1 MEAFILLAV
10 LAVVV
15 LVVGAIMGM
24 TAHGRISRLEKQV
37 KAMGNYI
44 RANVDAKDAP
54 DVSDIAAPVKAAPTD
69 PIPQTERTARAA
81 AKARAAEARLTAK
94 THPAK
99 PSKPVKPV
107 KPKRSFEE
115 AMGAQWSVWVGGLAL
130 AIGAIFLIRFSI
142 EAGVFTPR
150 MRILMA
156 GALGVALLGAG
167 EYMRRRDGRLGKML
181 GAAQQAYVP
190 GVLTAVGIIALLG
203 AVYAAHALFG
213 FIGPVLAFAL
223 LAGISLGALGLSLLH
238 GPKMAGLG
246 LAASL
251 VTPFLIEND
260 PPNFILL
267 FGYLAI
273 VGAAAL
279 TLAKKRNWE
288 WLNIFTLFGL
298 LGWTFVTIAAAKT
311 SGSFIPW
318 ALFMAAIAAVNIW
331 ISKRHALDLARYQ
344 AKPYTWQHD
353 PALAALWS
361 AIASLIII
369 GAVDLSDF
377 ARLQF
382 FVGIGIAAAAMVVGA
397 RWPHHRLHAII
408 GGGLG
413 IALSL
418 GLLIASGKDVSSH
431 YLGMGIGGGFALCL
445 LAIAAHYVTKATRI
459 PRAIW
464 AGIAGVFAL
473 GFASHLPYFIH
484 SQMKP
489 SQPVVF
495 AIMGLGM
502 ALAIAYVWRKNK
514 ALQTA
519 MSILAGTAAV
529 AFIGAVWEIDVFYR
543 PVMFAG
549 AMAAAALIYRRAP
562 IYGLR
567 IIAPAFSGLV
577 GLSALYLMG
586 QGTEHVST
594 RVIANALWLHWAVPA
609 VLAAATAWLLSR
621 DKSDLWSEGL
631 KGIALVFGALFTVY
645 QIHHFM
651 NGGDVTAGR
660 FSLEEASL
668 QVLTGLAVSLGG
680 GLLGAKHLSKSSP
693 RHAWLLPALAVIAS
707 IVTLGVFVF
716 VVLLGKNPLFNGFV
730 SVKGGVIF
738 NTLLLAYLLPAIA
751 LAAIAYIS
759 RKTRPVAYVR
769 LLAGLALISLMTYVT
784 AMVRLGFKDGEKS
797 LSIFRNW
804 PDGMEMYAISAV
816 WLILGIALLALGIK
830 AKRKDVRL
838 ASAVVITLTVLKT
851 FLIDMASLEGV
862 LRAVS
867 FMALGLVLIVIGRVY
882 QRLLF
887 SDKAELE

>member
-1 MEAFILLAV
+1 
-10 LAVVV
+10 
-15 LVVGAIMGM
+15 
-24 TAHGRISRLEKQV
+24 
-37 KAMGNYI
+37 
-44 RANVDAKDAP
+44 
-54 DVSDIAAPVKAAPTD
+54 
-69 PIPQTERTARAA
+69 
-81 AKARAAEARLTAK
+81 
-94 THPAK
+94 
-99 PSKPVKPV
+99 
-107 KPKRSFEE
+107 
-115 AMGAQWSVWVGGLAL
+115 
-130 AIGAIFLIRFSI
+130 
-142 EAGVFTPR
+142 
-150 MRILMA
+150 
-156 GALGVALLGAG
+156 
-167 EYMRRRDGRLGKML
+167 
-181 GAAQQAYVP
+181 
-190 GVLTAVGIIALLG
+190 
-203 AVYAAHALFG
+203 
-213 FIGPVLAFAL
+213 
-223 LAGISLGALGLSLLH
+223 LH
-238 GPKMAGLG
+238 GLG

-311 SGSFIPW
+311 TGSFIPW
-318 ALFMAAIAAVNIW
+318 AIFMA
-331 ISKRHALDLARYQ
+331 DLARYK
-344 AKPYTWQHD
+344 AKPLAWHHD
-353 PALAALWS
+353 PALAAIWS
-361 AIASLIII
+361 AIAALIIF

-382 FVGIGIAAAAMVVGA
+382 FVGIGFAAAAMGVGA
-397 RWPHHRLHAII
+397 RWLHHRLHAII

-413 IALSL
+413 IALSV
-418 GLLIASGKDVSSH
+418 GFMVASGKEVSAH
-431 YLGMGIGGGFALCL
+431 YLGMGIGGAFALGL
-445 LAIAAHYVTKATRI
+445 LAVAAHYVATHYNTKAARI
-459 PRAIW
+459 PGAIW

-489 SQPVVF
+489 SQPIVF

-502 ALAIAYVWRKNK
+502 VLAIAYIWRKNK
-514 ALQTA
+514 SQQTA
-519 MSILAGTAAV
+519 MSILAGTTAL
-529 AFIGAVWEIDVFYR
+529 AFIGSVWEIDVFYR
-543 PVMFAG
+543 PAMFAF
-549 AMAAAALIYRRAP
+549 AMAAAALIYRRFP

-567 IIAPAFSGLV
+567 IIAPVFGALV

-586 QGTEHVST
+586 QGTEHVSE
-594 RVIANALWLHWAVPA
+594 RVIVNALWLHWAVPA
-609 VLAAATAWLLSR
+609 ALAAAAAWLLSR
-621 DKSDLWSEGL
+621 DTADIWSEGL
-631 KGIALVFGALFTVY
+631 KGIALVFGALFAVY

-707 IVTLGVFVF
+707 LITLGLFVF
-716 VVLLGKNPLFNGFV
+716 VVLLGKNPLFNSFV
-730 SVKGGVIF
+730 SVKGGLLF

-769 LLAGLALISLMTYVT
+769 VLAGLSLVSVMAYLTAL
-784 AMVRLGFKDGEKS
+784 VRLGFKDGEKS

-804 PDGMEMYAISAV
+804 PDGMEMYTISAV

-867 FMALGLVLIVIGRVY
+867 FIALGLVLIVIGRVY

-887 SDKAELE
+887 SEKAKATD